1 MMEVQNKLHIAG
13 EWVDSS
19 DGGAIEVVNPAT
31 GEVITPV
38 QKASEKDLNTA
49 IEAASKTFEDVWRA
63 TTPYERSTYLHKVGE
78 AIENNLEFIAGV
90 ETDDVGK
97 PIIESRGVDV
107 ASAAVTMHYFA
118 DICVEVMG
126 EVKASPYGDVLDYT
140 VREPVGVVGAI
151 IPWNFPFLI
160 AARKI
165 GSALAAG
172 NTMVLKP
179 ASWTPLSTL
188 LYGALFNEAGMP
200 PGVLNIVPAGGADTG
215 NTFTASPSIEE
226 ITFTGS
232 TEVGGGLYQQC
243 TAGLKGCTLELGGKS
258 PACVLAD
265 CDMDETVAGVLF
277 GVYLN
282 QGECCCA
289 ATRII
294 VDEKVYDE
302 FVERFVEGSKGIK
315 VGMPR
320 EEDTKMGPLVHPE
333 HLQTVMK
340 YVEAGKKE
348 GASVLC
354 GGNVLTDG
362 PLANGSFMEAT
373 VFADVTPDMTIW
385 KEEIFGPV
393 AVITKASGLEDMV
406 HQANDSE
413 YGLAASV
420 WTTNLKTA
428 HRLVSRIDAGTV
440 WFNLHN
446 FVFPSAPYGGYKASG
461 VGSELGK
468 EGVLAQ
474 TRIKN
479 VMVSMFPDG
488 FVWY

>member
-1 MMEVQNKLHIAG
+1 MDVRNQLFIGG

-19 DGGAIEVVNPAT
+19 DGAAFDVVNPAT

-38 QKASEKDLNTA
+38 QKASEQDLNAA
-49 IEAASKTFEDVWRA
+49 IGAARRAFDEAWRA
-63 TTPYERSTYLHKVGE
+63 TTPYERSALLHKVGE
-78 AIENNLEFIAGV
+78 AIEKNTEFLAQV

-97 PIIESRGVDV
+97 PIVESLGVDI
-107 ASAAVTMHYFA
+107 AAAAVTMHYFA
-118 DICVEVMG
+118 DVCVEVMG
-126 EVKASPYGDVLDYT
+126 EVKSSPYADVFDYT

-172 NTMVLKP
+172 NTMVIKP
-179 ASWTPLSTL
+179 ASWAPLSTL
-188 LYGALFNEAGMP
+188 LYGDLFTEAGIP
-200 PGVLNIVPAGGADTG
+200 PGVLNVVTAGGPDTG
-215 NTFTASPSIEE
+215 AAFTGSPDVEE

-232 TEVGGGLYQQC
+232 TEVGGGLYRQC

-277 GVYLN
+277 GAYLN

-289 ATRII
+289 ATRVV
-294 VDEKVYDE
+294 VDEAVYDE
-302 FVERFVEGSKGIK
+302 FVDKFVAGSKGIK

-320 EEDTKMGPLVHPE
+320 EEDTKMGPLVHAD
-333 HLQTVMK
+333 HLKLVMD
-340 YVEAGKKE
+340 YVEAGKRE
-348 GASVLC
+348 GATLCC
-354 GGNVLTDG
+354 GGNLLQDG
-362 PLANGSFMEAT
+362 PLAKGNFMEVT
-373 VFADVTPDMTIW
+373 VFADVTPGMTVW

-393 AVITKASGLEDMV
+393 VVISKASGLDDMV
-406 HQANDSE
+406 AQANDSE

-428 HRLVSRIDAGTV
+428 HSLVPRIDAGTV

-461 VGSELGK
+461 VGSELGR